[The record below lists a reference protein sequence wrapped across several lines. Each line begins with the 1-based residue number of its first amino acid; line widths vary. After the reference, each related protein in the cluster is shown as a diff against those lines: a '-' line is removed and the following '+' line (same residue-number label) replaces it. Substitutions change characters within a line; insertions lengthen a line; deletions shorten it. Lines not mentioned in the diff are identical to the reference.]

1 VRRAGPVAG
10 AVVCLVLV
18 VLVVLLAADV
28 WRWRDALRSDDVRYR
43 SAPSSS
49 DLWDPASFVPLAL
62 ARNSL
67 GVDDDLAFRRA
78 VRAMRLGK
86 LEDAR
91 AFDTKVLLQRADAQT
106 RLAAIAEDGGDP
118 ERRSRA
124 MTLLGVVLLA
134 TPVPTVEEQAA
145 ALKAAI
151 TNLQTAIELDPDNS
165 DAKFNLEFALRQRSA
180 GLSARGGS
188 SPNPLGNPN
197 RSRGAATGA
206 AGSGY

>member
-1 VRRAGPVAG
+1 VRRAGLVAG
-10 AVVCLVLV
+10 VVVCLVLAS
-18 VLVVLLAADV
+18 LVVLLAADV
-28 WRWRDALRSDDVRYR
+28 WRWRDALGSDDARYR
-43 SAPSSS
+43 SAPSSG
-49 DLWDPASFVPLAL
+49 DLWSPASLVPLAL

-86 LEDAR
+86 LEEVQVS
-91 AFDTKVLLQRADAQT
+91 DTEVLLQRAEAQT
-106 RLAAIAEDGGDP
+106 RLAAIAEGDGDP

-134 TPVPTVEEQAA
+134 TPVPTVEEQRA

-151 TNLQTAIELDPDNS
+151 TNLQTAIELDPDNN

-180 GLSARGGS
+180 GLAARGGS

-206 AGSGY
+206 PGSGY

>member
-1 VRRAGPVAG
+1 VKRAAPVVG
-10 AVVCLVLV
+10 AVVCIVLV
-18 VLVVLLAADV
+18 ALVFLLAADV
-28 WRWRDALRSDDVRYR
+28 WRWRDALRSDDARYR
-43 SAPSSS
+43 SAPSSG
-49 DLWDPASFVPLAL
+49 DLWDPGSLVPFDL
-62 ARNSL
+62 ARGSL

-86 LEDAR
+86 LEDAQS
-91 AFDTKVLLQRADAQT
+91 ADTEVLLHRADAQT
-106 RLAAIAEDGGDP
+106 RLAAIAEGEGGP

-134 TPVPTVEEQAA
+134 TPVQTAEEQAA

-206 AGSGY
+206 PGTGY

>member
-1 VRRAGPVAG
+1 MRRVGLAAG
-10 AVVCLVLV
+10 AVVCLVLATF
-18 VLVVLLAADV
+18 VVLLAADV
-28 WRWRDALRSDDVRYR
+28 WRWRDALRSDDGRYR

-49 DLWDPASFVPLAL
+49 DLWDPASFFPLAL

-67 GVDDDLAFRRA
+67 GIDDDLAFRRA

-86 LEDAR
+86 LEDTQ
-91 AFDTKVLLQRADAQT
+91 AFDTEVLLQRADAQT
-106 RLAAIAEDGGDP
+106 RLAAIAESERDP

-124 MTLLGVVLLA
+124 MTLLGVLLLA
-134 TPVPTVEEQAA
+134 TPAQTVDEQKA
-145 ALKAAI
+145 ALRAAI

-180 GLSARGGS
+180 GLAAQGGS

-206 AGSGY
+206 PGSGY

>member
-1 VRRAGPVAG
+1 VRRAGLVAG
-10 AVVCLVLV
+10 AVVCLLLV
-18 VLVVLLAADV
+18 VLVALLAADV
-28 WRWRDALRSDDVRYR
+28 WRWRDALRTDDTRYR

-49 DLWDPASFVPLAL
+49 DLWNPTAFVPLDL
-62 ARNSL
+62 ARTSL

-78 VRAMRLGK
+78 VRAMRLGR
-86 LEDAR
+86 LEDLR
-91 AFDTKVLLQRADAQT
+91 SSDTEILLQRAEAQT
-106 RLAAIAEDGGDP
+106 RLAEIAADGGDP
-118 ERRSRA
+118 QRRSRA
-124 MTLLGVVLLA
+124 MTLLGVMLIA
-134 TPVPTVEEQAA
+134 TPVSTAEEQRA

-151 TNLQTAIELDPDNS
+151 TNLQTAIELNPDNS

-197 RSRGAATGA
+197 QSRGAATGS

>member
-1 VRRAGPVAG
+1 VRRAAVVAG
-10 AVVCLVLV
+10 AVACLL
-18 VLVVLLAADV
+18 LATFVVLLAADV
-28 WRWRDALRSDDVRYR
+28 WRWRDALRSDDGRYR
-43 SAPSSS
+43 SAPSSG

-78 VRAMRLGK
+78 VRAMRLGN
-86 LEDAR
+86 LEDAQ
-91 AFDTKVLLQRADAQT
+91 AFDTEVLLQRADAQT
-106 RLAAIAEDGGDP
+106 RLAAIAESERDP
-118 ERRSRA
+118 QRRSRA
-124 MTLLGVVLLA
+124 MTLLGVLLLA

-151 TNLQTAIELDPDNS
+151 TNLQTAIELDPENS

-180 GLSARGGS
+180 GLAARGGS

-197 RSRGAATGA
+197 RSRGAATGS

>member
-1 VRRAGPVAG
+1 MRRAALVAG
-10 AVVCLVLV
+10 AAACLALV
-18 VLVVLLAADV
+18 TLVALLAADV
-28 WRWRDALRSDDVRYR
+28 WRWRDALRTDDVRYR
-43 SAPSSS
+43 STPSSR
-49 DLWDPASFVPLAL
+49 DLWNPAAFVPLA
-62 ARNSL
+62 AAQNSL

-86 LEDAR
+86 LEDVR
-91 AFDTKVLLQRADAQT
+91 ASDTEVLLQRAEAQT
-106 RLAAIAEDGGDP
+106 RLAAIAADGGDP
-118 ERRSRA
+118 ARRSRA
-124 MTLLGVVLLA
+124 MTLLGVLLVA

-145 ALKAAI
+145 TLKAAI

-180 GLSARGGS
+180 GLSSRGGS
-188 SPNPLGNPN
+188 SPNPAGNPN

>member
-1 VRRAGPVAG
+1 MKRARLVAG
-10 AVVCLVLV
+10 AAICFVLV
-18 VLVVLLAADV
+18 VLAALLAADV
-28 WRWRDALRSDDVRYR
+28 WRWRDALRADDARYR
-43 SAPSSS
+43 SDPSSA
-49 DLWDPASFVPLAL
+49 DLWNPAAFVPLDL

-86 LEDAR
+86 LEDVQAS
-91 AFDTKVLLQRADAQT
+91 DTEVLLQRAEAQT

-124 MTLLGVVLLA
+124 MTLLGVLLLA
-134 TPVPTVEEQAA
+134 TPVSTVEEQAA
-145 ALKAAI
+145 ALRAAI
-151 TNLQTAIELDPDNS
+151 TNLQTAIELNPENS

-197 RSRGAATGA
+197 QSRGAATGA

>member
-1 VRRAGPVAG
+1 MRRAGLVAG
-10 AVVCLVLV
+10 AVVCFALV
-18 VLVVLLAADV
+18 VLVALLAADV
-28 WRWRDALRSDDVRYR
+28 WRWRDALRTDDARYR
-43 SAPSSS
+43 SAPSSG
-49 DLWDPASFVPLAL
+49 DLWNPAAIVPLAV

-86 LEDAR
+86 LEDVR
-91 AFDTKVLLQRADAQT
+91 ASDTEVLLQRAEAQT
-106 RLAAIAEDGGDP
+106 RLAAIAADGGDP

-134 TPVPTVEEQAA
+134 APVPTVEEQAA

-151 TNLQTAIELDPDNS
+151 TNLQTAIELNPENS

-188 SPNPLGNPN
+188 LPNPAGNPN
-197 RSRGAATGA
+197 RSRGAATGSP
-206 AGSGY
+206 GSGY